1 MKNRVV
7 EIKNGECRHFVN
19 MNNVLIATVF
29 DQDCVVEVQPNDGEP
44 AFLFFES
51 EKEYNEAVKE
61 FEEYD
66 TMDIGNPNEIIE
78 DFDRDT
84 EMVEEEEDPEM
95 VKQAYSDEDD
105 ENVPARR
112 Y

>member
-19 MNNVLIATVF
+19 MNNVLMATVF

-66 TMDIGNPNEIIE
+66 TMDLGNPNEIIE
-78 DFDRDT
+78 DFDQDA
-84 EMVEEEEDPEM
+84 ESIMVEEDPEM
-95 VKQAYSDEDD
+95 IKQAYSNGEEDE
-105 ENVPARR
+105 
-112 Y
+112 

>member
-66 TMDIGNPNEIIE
+66 TMDIGNPNEII
-78 DFDRDT
+78 D
-84 EMVEEEEDPEM
+84 EEVEEDPEM
-95 VKQAYSDEDD
+95 LNQAYSNGE
-105 ENVPARR
+105 ENE
-112 Y
+112 

>member
-19 MNNVLIATVF
+19 MNNVLMATVF

-44 AFLFFES
+44 AFIFFES

-61 FEEYD
+61 FSEYD
-66 TMDIGNPNEIIE
+66 SMDLSNLNEIVE
-78 DFDRDT
+78 DFDYDA
-84 EMVEEEEDPEM
+84 EVEEDPEM
-95 VKQAYSDEDD
+95 IKQAYSDKEEEDD
-105 ENVPARR
+105 
-112 Y
+112 

>member
-7 EIKNGECRHFVN
+7 EIKNGECRHFLN
-19 MNNVLIATVF
+19 MNNVLMATVF

-61 FEEYD
+61 FEDYD
-66 TMDIGNPNEIIE
+66 SMNISNPNEIVE
-78 DFDRDT
+78 DFDYDA
-84 EMVEEEEDPEM
+84 EVEEDPEM
-95 VKQAYSDEDD
+95 IKQAYSDKEEEDD
-105 ENVPARR
+105 
-112 Y
+112 